1 MDGEVNKI
9 NLDIQLLKEAIVK
22 TVAYFDMFDFPLT
35 GYEIW
40 QYLSVK
46 CELKE
51 IMAVLKEVY
60 QFNPLNP
67 PLPSDA
73 DALAGR
79 QGGQIESKNGFYYLS
94 GREDIIRERMKR
106 YNYSDKK
113 LKLAIRLSII
123 FKLIPWIKLIAV
135 GNVIGEHNLRHEGD
149 IDLFVITAAKRIWLS
164 RFFCNAITKIL
175 GLRPSP
181 NKIRNKICLSF
192 FISDDNLDLN
202 YLRLSS
208 GGEQKKD
215 DSYFTYW
222 LVGLMPIYNPDQT
235 YQKFISANPWL
246 VEQLPNWQV
255 TGPSGRRNSGS
266 SPSAFYQEIIDLL
279 IGGLEPQ
286 AKSLQLKFL
295 PANLKRIM
303 NLDSRVVI
311 DDRILKFHANDRRE
325 EYREI
330 FKDKIERI
338 INN

>member
-1 MDGEVNKI
+1 MEFEN
-9 NLDIQLLKEAIVK
+9 NLNPDQLKEAIVR

-35 GYEIW
+35 GYEVW
-40 QYLSVK
+40 QWLDVTSQLDEVIA
-46 CELKE
+46 ELT
-51 IMAVLKEVY
+51 
-60 QFNPLNP
+60 
-67 PLPSDA
+67 S
-73 DALAGR
+73 G
-79 QGGQIESKNGFYYLS
+79 IEQLGKANGFYFLR
-94 GREDIIRERMKR
+94 GREEIIGERLRR
-106 YNYSDKK
+106 YNSTQRKFK
-113 LKLAIRLSII
+113 RALMIARI
-123 FKLIPWIKLIAV
+123 FKIIPWIKMIAV
-135 GNVIGEHNLRHEGD
+135 GNVIGEHNLRSEGD

-215 DSYFTYW
+215 DMYFTYW

-286 AKSLQLKFL
+286 AKSLQLKLL

-311 DDRILKFHANDRRE
+311 NDRILKFHANDRRE

-330 FKDKIERI
+330 YKDKIEKI
-338 INN
+338 LNF